1 MSRIDKLIAKLCPDG
16 VEFKELGEVGNL
28 FIGSF
33 VKKTE
38 QNDNYEWPVYNG
50 GISPTGYYN
59 NFNSNKN
66 SVVLSARGANCGFVN
81 YLTVDFWAGNS
92 CYVIKDLSYDV
103 NSKFLFHYLK
113 CNEINLY
120 GLRQTSGIPA
130 INSAPLKK
138 FKIPIPPL
146 PIQQEIVRI
155 LDTFTDLDAEL
166 QAELEARKKQYEHYR
181 NQLLNFEGKE
191 VEWKTLGEVC
201 EMKSGKSI
209 SSYDI
214 SNFKI
219 EGNIYPCFGGNGLRG
234 YVKSYSHY
242 GNFPIIGRQG
252 ALCGNVCYAEG
263 GFYATEHA
271 VVVTNK
277 GQFSPRFLYYYLTI
291 MNLNQYA
298 TNGAQPGLS
307 VSKLKKLQI
316 PIPPLSEQEQI
327 VSILNKF
334 EALLNKDLP
343 AEIAARC
350 KQYEY
355 YREKLLAFE
364 PLVS

>member
-1 MSRIDKLIAKLCPDG
+1 M
-16 VEFKELGEVGNL
+16 
-28 FIGSF
+28 
-33 VKKTE
+33 
-38 QNDNYEWPVYNG
+38 
-50 GISPTGYYN
+50 
-59 NFNSNKN
+59 
-66 SVVLSARGANCGFVN
+66 
-81 YLTVDFWAGNS
+81 
-92 CYVIKDLSYDV
+92 
-103 NSKFLFHYLK
+103 
-113 CNEINLY
+113 
-120 GLRQTSGIPA
+120 
-130 INSAPLKK
+130 
-138 FKIPIPPL
+138 
-146 PIQQEIVRI
+146 
-155 LDTFTDLDAEL
+155 
-166 QAELEARKKQYEHYR
+166 
-181 NQLLNFEGKE
+181 
-191 VEWKTLGEVC
+191 
-201 EMKSGKSI
+201 
-209 SSYDI
+209 I